1 MSIDLIRGV
10 LAGILFMI
18 GLMLW
23 NAWQAE
29 HPAPTLPA
37 ATISAASTAAVTT
50 GEAVSVASPVAV
62 ATKVSTTPVSVST
75 DVLQV
80 KIDPAGGA
88 LINAKLP
95 QYPVSLQDKSPFEL
109 LNTTPESFY
118 TAISG
123 LSSPQGPD
131 YKTAGIYQ
139 VEKTSYSM
147 APNQATLVV
156 PLTWKNSQGLTVTKT
171 FTFHR
176 NSYAVDVAFTV
187 TNHGNMPWTGQMY
200 AQLKRADITPQH
212 RGMFQVNPF
221 SGAILSSPDQRYQ
234 KFSYDALVKNPVS
247 QTITNGWMA
256 FEQHYFITAWIP
268 DARQPYQFSSQV
280 FNQDKLY
287 AMNMSGSAFTVA
299 PGQSQ
304 TLQSKLYIGPSIPT
318 VLKDVAPGLEKT
330 VDYGWLWPI
339 SIILFWIMDH
349 IHDVVGNWGWSIILL
364 TVFVKLCFYQLS
376 ATSFR
381 SMAAMRKL
389 QPQLQQIRERYGDD
403 RQKVGQ
409 LTMELYKKEKV
420 NPIGG
425 CLPLLVQIPVFI
437 ALYWVLLESVQLRLA
452 PFALWIHDLSAA
464 DPYYILPI
472 LMGASMLVQQKMSPP
487 PPDPMQ
493 AKLMMAMPVVFT
505 FFFLNFPSGL
515 VLYWLVSN
523 VLSIAQQWFIT
534 KRYEKQQPKAKK
546 KK

>member
-1 MSIDLIRGV
+1 
-10 LAGILFMI
+10 
-18 GLMLW
+18 
-23 NAWQAE
+23 
-29 HPAPTLPA
+29 
-37 ATISAASTAAVTT
+37 
-50 GEAVSVASPVAV
+50 
-62 ATKVSTTPVSVST
+62 
-75 DVLQV
+75 
-80 KIDPAGGA
+80 
-88 LINAKLP
+88 
-95 QYPVSLQDKSPFEL
+95 
-109 LNTTPESFY
+109 
-118 TAISG
+118 
-123 LSSPQGPD
+123 
-131 YKTAGIYQ
+131 
-139 VEKTSYSM
+139 
-147 APNQATLVV
+147 
-156 PLTWKNSQGLTVTKT
+156 
-171 FTFHR
+171 
-176 NSYAVDVAFTV
+176 
-187 TNHGNMPWTGQMY
+187 
-200 AQLKRADITPQH
+200 
-212 RGMFQVNPF
+212 
-221 SGAILSSPDQRYQ
+221 
-234 KFSYDALVKNPVS
+234 
-247 QTITNGWMA
+247 MA

-268 DARQPYQFSSQV
+268 DARQSYQYTSQI
-280 FNQDKLY
+280 FDQDKLY
-287 AMNMSGSAFTVA
+287 AMNVSGSAFTVA

-318 VLKDVAPGLEKT
+318 VLKNVAPGLEKT

-409 LTMELYKKEKV
+409 LTMELYRKEKV
-420 NPIGG
+420 NPMGG

-472 LMGASMLVQQKMSPP
+472 LMGASMLVQQRMSPP

-493 AKLMMAMPVVFT
+493 AKLMMAMPIVFT
-505 FFFLNFPSGL
+505 FFFLNFPAGL